1 MPRGM
6 TLLDYVLKY
15 HAAGP
20 VTNPSDAEAAR
31 KIGKTLGSWLKGF
44 TQWAASHAELH
55 TEAEKT
61 GQGQFFRHLVT
72 FTWLKDRVEQ
82 YPAILGDAREVFAKV
97 EEAVTDELKVPSKL
111 QLIHGDFW
119 TGK

>member
-1 MPRGM
+1 MPQGI
-6 TLLDYVLKY
+6 TLLEYVLK
-15 HAAGP
+15 
-20 VTNPSDAEAAR
+20 TNSLNEEAAR
-31 KIGKTLGSWLKGF
+31 KIGKTLGSWLKEF
-44 TQWAASHAELH
+44 TQWAASHTELRD
-55 TEAEKT
+55 EAAKN

-82 YPAILGDAREVFAKV
+82 YPAVLGDVKEVFAEV
-97 EEAVTDELKVPSKL
+97 EQAVTAELKDSSKL